1 MRPTPRLSLLACAL
15 VAGTTAWSAAAE
27 PAMAYI
33 DPTAAGAFL
42 QSMYVIM
49 ASLVLFVA
57 ALPHKVAEAV
67 RAVKAKFTGKAP
79 EAPVATTAAPDQ
91 ET

>member
-1 MRPTPRLSLLACAL
+1 MRPTPRISHLACAAL
-15 VAGTTAWSAAAE
+15 AATTAWSAAAE

-42 QSMYVIM
+42 QSMYIIM
-49 ASLVLFVA
+49 ASAVLFVA
-57 ALPHKVAEAV
+57 AVPHKVAAFV
-67 RAVKAKFTGKAP
+67 RGVKAKFAGKAP
-79 EAPVATTAAPDQ
+79 EATPDQ

>member
-1 MRPTPRLSLLACAL
+1 MRPTPRTAHLACAAL
-15 VAGTTAWSAAAE
+15 AATTAWSAAAE

-42 QSMYVIM
+42 QSMYVIL
-49 ASLVLFVA
+49 ASAVLFVA
-57 ALPHKVAEAV
+57 ALPHKVAAFV
-67 RAVKAKFTGKAP
+67 RGVKAKFAGKPPA
-79 EAPVATTAAPDQ
+79 ATPDQ

>member
-1 MRPTPRLSLLACAL
+1 MRPTPRLSHLACAA
-15 VAGTTAWSAAAE
+15 VAATAAWSAAAE

-42 QSMYVIM
+42 QSMYVIL
-49 ASLVLFVA
+49 ASAVLFVA
-57 ALPHKVAEAV
+57 ALPHKVAAFV
-67 RAVKAKFTGKAP
+67 QGVKAKFAPKAP
-79 EAPVATTAAPDQ
+79 TTPDQ